1 MLKLKLP
8 TDPRFAN
15 IAEANIEEILADH
28 AFLEQKAASSAISL
42 IVGFPDYPEVVEKMA
57 ELAIEEME
65 HFQQVHEIIVR
76 RGFKLGKERKD
87 EYIHALN
94 GFFTKG
100 GRTREEILVD
110 KLMFA
115 AMVEARSCER
125 FRVLSE
131 NIQDEELAEFYHRLM
146 KSEAGHYSM
155 FLLMAQKYGGEE
167 PVKAK
172 WEKFLEYESKII
184 TSLGTG
190 NTLHG

>member
-15 IAEANIEEILADH
+15 IAEANIEEILTDH

-94 GFFTKG
+94 GFFQKG
-100 GRTREEILVD
+100 GRTREQILVD

-131 NIQDEELAEFYHRLM
+131 NIQDEELSEFYHRLM

-167 PVKAK
+167 EVKAK
-172 WEKFLEYESKII
+172 WERFLEYESKII